1 MHKLDIGFSQT
12 QGARAYQEDAM
23 YKAVWPNGF
32 ALALLSDGMGGA
44 VHGELASN
52 EMIAAFAESFQQ
64 SAQSDLNERM
74 KESLQTANDHLN
86 GLIQN
91 DQSLRGMGGTFL
103 AVAYLGDKVLW
114 ISVGDSPLW
123 RIRDGK
129 IDRLNQNHSRWAELS
144 KLVESGKMTQEEL
157 ETHPERSQLTSAV
170 MGFQID
176 QIDLNH
182 ADVQTGDWVLL
193 ASDGVETISETE
205 LAMLCSRPG
214 WEDAQ
219 TLADFVT
226 HQIDKISKPG
236 QDNGSIV
243 ALRVFQ

>member
-1 MHKLDIGFSQT
+1 MHNLDIGFSQT
-12 QGARAYQEDAM
+12 QGARDYQEDAM

-52 EMIAAFAESFQQ
+52 EMIAAFADSFQQ
-64 SAQSDLNERM
+64 SEQSDLNERL
-74 KESLQTANDHLN
+74 KESLEAANNHLN
-86 GLIQN
+86 GLIQS
-91 DQSLRGMGGTFL
+91 DQSLKGMGGTLL
-103 AVAYLGDKVLW
+103 AVAYLGEKILW

-123 RIRDGK
+123 RIRDGS
-129 IDRLNQNHSRWAELS
+129 IQRLNQNHSRWAELS
-144 KLVESGKMTQEEL
+144 KLVEAGKMTQAEL
-157 ETHPERSQLTSAV
+157 ESHPERSQLTSAV

-176 QIDLNH
+176 QVDLNH
-182 ADVQTGDWVLL
+182 ADIQPGDWVIL
-193 ASDGVETISETE
+193 ASDGVETISEPE

-214 WEDAQ
+214 WDNAQ
-219 TLADFVT
+219 NLAEHVT
-226 HQIDKISKPG
+226 NQLDQISRPG